1 MSNGAHSTHIK
12 GSPSSALLQHTP
24 ELESLLSKL
33 RPFQRAAF
41 DFAVHGIPVGGN
53 GDSGSR
59 QIKRQDDGHIGVA
72 GSGTGR
78 LLLGDEMGLG

>member
-1 MSNGAHSTHIK
+1 MSNDAPAHISQGT
-12 GSPSSALLQHTP
+12 SSMQHTP

-41 DFAVHGIPVGGN
+41 DFAVHGVAITGGDGDRRRYKQPSHLMENN
-53 GDSGSR
+53 GS
-59 QIKRQDDGHIGVA
+59 IA

>member
-1 MSNGAHSTHIK
+1 MSNDAHPAHIK

-41 DFAVHGIPVGGN
+41 DFAVHGIPIDGN
-53 GDSGSR
+53 GDIGRR
-59 QIKRQDDGHIGVA
+59 QFKQQHDGHIGIA